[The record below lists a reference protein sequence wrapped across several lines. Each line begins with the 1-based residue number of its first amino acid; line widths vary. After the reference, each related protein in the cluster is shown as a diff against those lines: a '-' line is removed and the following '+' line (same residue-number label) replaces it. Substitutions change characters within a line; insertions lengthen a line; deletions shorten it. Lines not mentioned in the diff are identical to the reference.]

1 MTVITISRQFGSNGS
16 MIATQVAQAMG
27 FHLADKHIME
37 DILRQYGMVQFERV
51 FEEAP
56 SFWDLFDEQY
66 ILTADMLDRTIKAL
80 ARHGNIVI
88 VGRGSYAPLQ
98 GLADVLNV
106 RIQAPLAM
114 RVQRISAREGISP
127 LDAEMQVRE
136 EDKVRQGFIEKAYKV
151 RSDDA
156 TPFDLVVDT
165 GNLAPELSINL
176 VVEAARAKGQH
187 ADDDQLKAGGL
198 EVDKVLGKV
207 VCQVLDC
214 EIKHG

>member
-16 MIATQVAQAMG
+16 LIAKQVAAVMG
-27 FHLADKHIME
+27 FHLADKHTME

-80 ARHGNIVI
+80 AQHGDIVI

-114 RVQRISAREGISP
+114 RIQRIAERYGVSP
-127 LDAEMQVRE
+127 LDAEARVRD

-176 VVEAARAKGQH
+176 IVQAARDKSLH
-187 ADDDQLKAGGL
+187 APDDQPRAAGF
-198 EVDKVLGKV
+198 EVDKVLAKV
-207 VCQVLDC
+207 IREVLAC
-214 EIKHG
+214 EVKHQ

>member
-16 MIATQVAQAMG
+16 MIAEQVAAAMG
-27 FHLADKHIME
+27 FHLANKHTME

-80 ARHGNIVI
+80 AQHGNIVI
-88 VGRGSYAPLQ
+88 MGRGSYAPLQ

-106 RIQAPLAM
+106 RVQAPVAM
-114 RVQRISAREGISP
+114 RIERIAKRHGVSP
-127 LDAEMQVRE
+127 LDAEAQVRE

-176 VVEAARAKGQH
+176 IVEAARDKSQH
-187 ADDDQLKAGGL
+187 TPEDKARAGNMQ
-198 EVDKVLGKV
+198 VDKVLAKV
-207 VCQVLDC
+207 IREVLDC
-214 EIKHG
+214 EIRHG